1 MTYRINIAK
10 GTDRGYIPHW
20 DNSGTSWEYKHYFR
34 IETDMRGEALIDFV
48 KEQMENYPSPQY
60 SVTVY
65 SEQKTSREVNVFGRT
80 DTTDRLDLQAERDR
94 QASQY
99 ESIHDRTEPHVTF

>member
-20 DNSGTSWEYKHYFR
+20 DNSGTSWEYRHYFR
-34 IETDMRGEALIDFV
+34 IETDMRGDALIDFV
-48 KEQMENYPSPQY
+48 KEQMEHYPSPQY

-65 SEQKTSREVNVFGRT
+65 SEQKTSREVSVFGRT
-80 DTTDRLDLQAERDR
+80 DTCLLYTSPSPRDGLLSR
-94 QASQY
+94 MPSSA
-99 ESIHDRTEPHVTF
+99 

>member
-34 IETDMRGEALIDFV
+34 IETDMRGEALIDFI
-48 KEQMENYPSPQY
+48 KEQMDHYPAPQY
-60 SVTVY
+60 NVTVY
-65 SEQKTSREVNVFGRT
+65 HEETSSRVVNAFCRT

-94 QASQY
+94 QAAQY